1 MAYDAYGSDDVLTL
15 RELPDPKVGPGE
27 VRIRVRRAGVNPVDW
42 KVMSGGLDG
51 LMDAVFPVVPGWDVA
66 GTVESVGIDT
76 PEFEVGRR
84 GRGVRAQGRRP
95 RGHVRRA
102 RDDERPRCGPQVRC
116 AELGRGGRPPLA
128 GLTALQ
134 TLDRLSSQPRTRSVH
149 GGAGGVGALAVQIA
163 KARGARVIA
172 TASPA
177 NHEFLSGLGA
187 TPVAYGE
194 GVVERIREVAPTAS
208 TSSPTSWA
216 ASATS
221 PWPCWPPAGGTRPSP
236 TRRAGDRRLVVLGAP
251 SAEGLAELGRLA
263 DAGQLR
269 VPVAHVL
276 PLEELPAA
284 FAQSR
289 EGHVRGKLV
298 IAVSDCAADV
308 PALGSARRCAAT
320 SRAASTSAWSG
331 VPSLITGTTTSR

>member
-1 MAYDAYGSDDVLTL
+1 MAYDAYGSDETLTL

-66 GTVESVGIDT
+66 GTVESVGLDT
-76 PEFEVGRR
+76 PEFDVGDEVVAYARKDVVHG
-84 GRGVRAQGRRP
+84 GTFAELVTMSVRGV
-95 RGHVRRA
+95 A
-102 RDDERPRCGPQVRC
+102 RKSAALSWDE
-116 AELGRGGRPPLA
+116 AGGLPLT

-134 TLDRLSSQPRTRSVH
+134 TLDRLVVSATDTVLVH

-177 NHEFLSGLGA
+177 NHEFLSGLGT
-187 TPVAYGE
+187 TPVAYGD
-194 GVVERIREVAPTAS
+194 GLVERIRAVAPDGVDVVADFVGGVRDVTLAALTPGGRHAS
-208 TSSPTSWA
+208 IADASVLETGGSWF
-216 ASATS
+216 
-221 PWPCWPPAGGTRPSP
+221 WVRPS
-236 TRRAGDRRLVVLGAP
+236 T
-251 SAEGLAELGRLA
+251 EGLAELGRMA

-269 VPVAHVL
+269 VPVADVL

-284 FAQSR
+284 FARSR
-289 EGHVRGKLV
+289 GGHVRGKLV
-298 IAVSDCAADV
+298 ISVSD
-308 PALGSARRCAAT
+308 
-320 SRAASTSAWSG
+320 
-331 VPSLITGTTTSR
+331 